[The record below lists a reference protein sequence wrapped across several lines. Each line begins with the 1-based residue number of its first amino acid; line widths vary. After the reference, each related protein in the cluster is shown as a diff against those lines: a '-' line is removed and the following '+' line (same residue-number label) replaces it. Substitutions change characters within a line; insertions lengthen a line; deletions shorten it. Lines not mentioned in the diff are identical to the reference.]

1 MKVLTAL
8 RILVVVF
15 AVIIIALLWILF
27 FYNPV
32 KIPSGAAPAETN
44 APVAIVSGD
53 GTLAVAT
60 SSLRSD
66 MVVASPLA
74 LEGTVT
80 GGGWFFE
87 ATFPIEIIAAD
98 GRTVLATTTARA
110 EADWASTGTV
120 PWSAVLVFNAPHG
133 SSGYVLFKND
143 NPSGDP
149 SKEKTLQVPV
159 RFQ

>member
-1 MKVLTAL
+1 MKALTAL
-8 RILVVVF
+8 KVLVVIF
-15 AVIIIALLWILF
+15 AVVIIALLWVLL
-27 FYNPV
+27 FYNPA
-32 KIPSGAAPAETN
+32 KAPSGAAPSEIHGPA
-44 APVAIVSGD
+44 AIVSAD
-53 GTLAVAT
+53 GALAIAT

-66 MVVASPLA
+66 MVVSSPLM

-87 ATFPIEIIAAD
+87 AAFPIEMIAAD
-98 GRTVLATTTARA
+98 GTVIGTTTAHA
-110 EADWASTGTV
+110 ETDWMSTGTV
-120 PWSAVLVFNAPHG
+120 PWNATLTFAAPHG

-149 SKEKTLQVPV
+149 SKGKTLQVPV

>member
-1 MKVLTAL
+1 MP
-8 RILVVVF
+8 RD
-15 AVIIIALLWILF
+15 
-27 FYNPV
+27 
-32 KIPSGAAPAETN
+32 
-44 APVAIVSGD
+44 APVRIAEAPEGEAADLPERRIRG
-53 GTLAVAT
+53 
-60 SSLRSD
+60 SD
-66 MVVASPLA
+66 RYLMLLIGEANEA
-74 LEGTVT
+74 LG
-80 GGGWFFE
+80 
-87 ATFPIEIIAAD
+87 FPIEIIAAD

-110 EADWASTGTV
+110 EAGWASTGTV